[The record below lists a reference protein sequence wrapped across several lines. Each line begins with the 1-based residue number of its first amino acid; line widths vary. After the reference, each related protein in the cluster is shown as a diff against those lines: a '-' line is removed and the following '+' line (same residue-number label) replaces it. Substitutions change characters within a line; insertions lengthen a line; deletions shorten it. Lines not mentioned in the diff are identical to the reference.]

1 MQQGPTKRRR
11 HTGRLIA
18 LSVLGW
24 ALFARD
30 ADDRELARPTATED
44 STFDLDEV
52 SWDLPAAPAEGHRRG
67 TARAIES
74 KRPKRR
80 FAATLVFAAIF
91 FAGAA
96 LSAGAGDVVAN
107 AVEGGTDTATTET
120 DQTFEAKSE
129 SSADEATSDS
139 TETAPT
145 TETEPATTDDNS
157 TGSEDPGTST
167 DPVEDPG
174 DPADGGDSGSSLDLE
189 QHATVSDQSGNGSS
203 AGNGGDS
210 SGGAPA
216 APTSDGA
223 SAPGGQSHSSGNGS
237 TGGGATNS
245 PPGQPVFDP
254 EPSPSQT
261 LPPDPE
267 VTTVGTAAT
276 IWLHRTLPDP
286 TPLARRLTPR
296 FADMLRRES
305 KRAHADWSLVLGVIR
320 VDGHYGRAP
329 ASRAHVRSVARH
341 LHAAGA
347 RHSQWRAALALRG
360 RTAFADR
367 AVAYARYARAAGL
380 RTLVVGLRAAK
391 PRLERAVLHDRRV
404 QIYAGGRSDVAAHRI
419 DVRVLV
425 VIRYLAEQFGEVT
438 VSCLRAGHG
447 LYARPGVISAH
458 IYGQAVDIAA
468 LGNVP
473 IIGHQQTSSVTAR
486 AVRSVLLLPRELQA
500 RQVISLIAMGGPSFA
515 LSNHDDHIH
524 IGF

>member
-1 MQQGPTKRRR
+1 MQQGTTKRRR
-11 HTGRLIA
+11 HAGRLIA

-30 ADDRELARPTATED
+30 ADDREHEGPAATEH
-44 STFDLDEV
+44 SSFDLDEV
-52 SWDLPAAPAEGHRRG
+52 SWDLPAAPADVRRRG
-67 TARAIES
+67 MARASES
-74 KRPKRR
+74 KRPRRR
-80 FAATLVFAAIF
+80 FAATLVFAALF

-96 LSAGAGDVVAN
+96 LSAGAGNKVAN
-107 AVEGGTDTATTET
+107 GIEGGTDTATTET
-120 DQTFEAKSE
+120 DQSVEAKAE
-129 SSADEATSDS
+129 SSDDATSQS
-139 TETAPT
+139 TETVPP
-145 TETEPATTDDNS
+145 TETDPTPTDDNS

-167 DPVEDPG
+167 EPVEDPG
-174 DPADGGDSGSSLDLE
+174 DPADGGNDGSSLELE
-189 QHATVSDQSGNGSS
+189 EHETVPDETGEGSS
-203 AGNGGDS
+203 GGGDS

-223 SAPGGQSHSSGNGS
+223 QTHGGQSNSSGSGS
-237 TGGGATNS
+237 SGGGATDS
-245 PPGQPVFDP
+245 LPGQPVFDP

-267 VTTVGTAAT
+267 VATVGTAAT

-305 KRAHADWSLVLGVIR
+305 RRAHADWSLVLGVIR
-320 VDGHYGRAP
+320 VDGSYGRVP
-329 ASRAHVRSVARH
+329 ASRAHVSSVARH
-341 LHAAGA
+341 LHATGA
-347 RHSQWRAALALRG
+347 RESQWRAALSLRG

-367 AVAYARYARAAGL
+367 AVAYARYARVAGL
-380 RTLVVGLRAAK
+380 RALVVGLRAAK
-391 PRLERAVLHDRRV
+391 PKLERAFLRDSRLHV
-404 QIYAGGRSDVAAHRI
+404 YAGGRDDVAAHRI

-468 LGNVP
+468 LGGVS
-473 IIGHQQTSSVTAR
+473 IIGHQQASSVTAR
-486 AVRSVLLLPRELQA
+486 AVRGVLLLPREMQA

-524 IGF
+524 IGY